1 MPDNVR
7 DELSKI
13 TGKEI
18 LTSDDWRFLGRV
30 IFQNLIEQPPSNIPE
45 ADTTPS
51 VLNRTRLVC
60 TNTSSTNVTQFRYGQ
75 EGQEIKLL
83 GDGFTT
89 LVHGTYIKTNTGANK
104 LLAVNKVYTFTR
116 FNSLWIENG

>member
-1 MPDNVR
+1 MPDSVR
-7 DELSKI
+7 DEISKI

-18 LTSDDWRFLGRV
+18 QIADDVRFLGRV
-30 IFQNLIEQPPSNIPE
+30 QFQNLIEQSPSDIPE
-45 ADTTPS
+45 GDTTPI

-60 TNTSSTNVTQFRYGQ
+60 TNTGATSITQFKQGQ
-75 EGQEIKLL
+75 EGQEIKIL

-89 LVHGTYIKTNTGANK
+89 LVHGTYIKTNTAANK